1 MWVAASPTL
10 AEIPGVGLLLRVLA
24 EHESAVEAWLDELED
39 TGVTVILHARTP
51 DGARLAAQRGLGL
64 HLPSSAEPARWRP
77 RISGLLGASCH
88 SLQALTRAAEL
99 CDYAT
104 LSPIHPPRSKPHDR
118 RDTLGLE
125 GLALACR
132 GARLPVLA
140 LGGQGPGRVTASLEA
155 GAHGVAGI
163 GSFGDPEALAAMAAE
178 LHSWA
183 GWAARR

>member
-1 MWVAASPTL
+1 MWVAVSPAF
-10 AEIPGVGLLLRVLA
+10 AEVPGVGLLLRVLA
-24 EHESAVEAWLDELED
+24 DRESAVEAWLDELED

-51 DGARLAAQRGLGL
+51 QGARLAAQRGLGL
-64 HLPSSAEPARWRP
+64 HLPSSADPALWRP
-77 RISGLLGASCH
+77 RISGLLGQSCH
-88 SLQALTRAAEL
+88 SQRALTVAAEL

-104 LSPIHPPRSKPHDR
+104 LSPIHAPHSKPHDR

-132 GARLPVLA
+132 GSRLPVLA
-140 LGGQGPGRVTASLEA
+140 LGGQGPGRAAASLEA

-163 GSFGDPEALAAMAAE
+163 GSFGDPAALATMAAE
-178 LHSWA
+178 LRSWA